1 MKHFFKRIF
10 FVTCIAALF
19 ASCGSKKEEKPKP
32 PATQSNPVKEGDL
45 NTITLTDKAVE
56 RLGIKTFDVVDQFV
70 GNSRA
75 FSGEVVATP
84 GKIITVTAPVA
95 GQLMASKNGIEL
107 VPGQQVTKGQQ
118 IARLVI
124 LPSERDLLSV
134 QADVTQRE
142 IQYNTAVEKVK
153 RNTLLFEEKAGS
165 LRAKQ
170 EAEAELAGIA
180 AQLKVARN
188 RLQLLKGNTTQAL
201 ADRMSTLN
209 LEAPISGVIQRV
221 YSSTTQVLATAAPVV
236 DIVSLSTLWI
246 RVPVYAGDQA
256 QINARENAFVRGL
269 SDAGSSTNAVV
280 ARPVTGPQTSDPLST
295 SIDLYYEVDNS
306 KGNFR
311 PGQRISVTLPYKGT
325 QSALVVPYSAILYD
339 ISGGTWVYENTA
351 PRTFIRRRV
360 NVSRVAN
367 GMAILQQGL
376 AIGTKV
382 VTDGAAELF
391 GTEFGG
397 GK

>member
-1 MKHFFKRIF
+1 MKQLFQTIF
-10 FVTCIAALF
+10 FMACIGMLTT
-19 ASCGSKKEEKPKP
+19 SCGGKKEEKPKP
-32 PATQSNPVKEGDL
+32 PVTQSNPVKEGDL

-56 RLGIKTFDVVDQFV
+56 RLGIKTFEVADQFV

-75 FSGEVVATP
+75 FSGEVVVTP

-95 GQLMASKNGIEL
+95 GQLMASRNGTQLEA
-107 VPGQQVTKGQQ
+107 GQQVTKGQQ

-142 IQYNTAVEKVK
+142 IQYKTAVEKVK
-153 RNTLLFEEKAGS
+153 RNTLLYQEQAGS

-188 RLQLLKGNTTQAL
+188 RMQLLKGNTSQAL

-209 LEAPISGVIQRV
+209 LEAPISGVIQKV
-221 YSSTTQVLATAAPVV
+221 YSSTTQVLATAAPIV
-236 DIVSLSTLWI
+236 DIVSLQTLWI
-246 RVPVYAGDQA
+246 RVPVYAGDEA

-269 SDAGSSTNAVV
+269 SDVGSSTNAVV
-280 ARPVTGPQTSDPLST
+280 ARPVTGPQTSDPLAT

-339 ISGGTWVYENTA
+339 IQGGTWVYENTA
-351 PRTFIRRRV
+351 KNTYVRRRV

-367 GMAILQQGL
+367 GMAILQQGP

>member
-1 MKHFFKRIF
+1 M
-10 FVTCIAALF
+10 IAVS
-19 ASCGSKKEEKPKP
+19 SCGGKKDEKAKP

-70 GNSRA
+70 GNSRT
-75 FSGEVVATP
+75 FSAEVVPTP

-95 GQLMASKNGIEL
+95 GQLMAARNGTPL
-107 VPGQQVTKGQQ
+107 TAGQQVTKGQQ
-118 IARLVI
+118 IARLII
-124 LPSERDLLSV
+124 LPAERDLLSV
-134 QADVTQRE
+134 EADVKQRE
-142 IQYNTAVEKVK
+142 IQYNVSLEKVK
-153 RNTLLFEEKAGS
+153 RNTQLYEEKAGS

-170 EAEAELAGIA
+170 EAEAELANIE

-188 RLQLLKGNTTQAL
+188 RLQMLRGNTSQAL
-201 ADRMSTLN
+201 ADRMSTLSM
-209 LEAPISGVIQRV
+209 EAPISGVIQKV
-221 YSSTTQVLATAAPVV
+221 YSSATQVLATAAPIV
-236 DIVSLSTLWI
+236 DIVSLQTLWV

-256 QINARENAFVRGL
+256 AINAKENAFVRGL
-269 SDAGSSTNAVV
+269 SEFGGSSTAVV

-325 QSALVVPYSAILYD
+325 KSALVVPFSAVLYD
-339 ISGGTWVYENTA
+339 IHGGTWVYENTA
-351 PRTFIRRRV
+351 PRTFVRRRV
-360 NVSRVAN
+360 ELSRVAN
-367 GMAILQQGL
+367 GMAILNQGP

>member
-1 MKHFFKRIF
+1 
-10 FVTCIAALF
+10 
-19 ASCGSKKEEKPKP
+19 
-32 PATQSNPVKEGDL
+32 
-45 NTITLTDKAVE
+45 
-56 RLGIKTFDVVDQFV
+56 
-70 GNSRA
+70 
-75 FSGEVVATP
+75 
-84 GKIITVTAPVA
+84 
-95 GQLMASKNGIEL
+95 
-107 VPGQQVTKGQQ
+107 
-118 IARLVI
+118 
-124 LPSERDLLSV
+124 
-134 QADVTQRE
+134 
-142 IQYNTAVEKVK
+142 
-153 RNTLLFEEKAGS
+153 
-165 LRAKQ
+165 
-170 EAEAELAGIA
+170 
-180 AQLKVARN
+180 
-188 RLQLLKGNTTQAL
+188 
-201 ADRMSTLN
+201 
-209 LEAPISGVIQRV
+209 
-221 YSSTTQVLATAAPVV
+221 
-236 DIVSLSTLWI
+236 
-246 RVPVYAGDQA
+246 
-256 QINARENAFVRGL
+256 
-269 SDAGSSTNAVV
+269 
-280 ARPVTGPQTSDPLST
+280 LST

>member
-1 MKHFFKRIF
+1 MKHLFRNIF
-10 FVTCIAALF
+10 LITCLGIV
-19 ASCGSKKEEKPKP
+19 ASCGGKKEEKPKP

-45 NTITLTDKAVE
+45 NTISLTDKAVE
-56 RLGIKTFDVVDQFV
+56 RLGIKTFEVVDQFV

-95 GQLMASKNGIEL
+95 GQLMASRNGTQL
-107 VPGQQVTKGQQ
+107 APGQQVTKGQQ

-153 RNTLLFEEKAGS
+153 RNTLLFEEQAGS

-180 AQLKVARN
+180 AQLRVARN
-188 RLQLLKGNTTQAL
+188 RLQLLKGNTSQAL

-209 LEAPISGVIQRV
+209 LEAPISGVIQKV
-221 YSSTTQVLATAAPVV
+221 YSSTSQVLATAAPIV
-236 DIVSLSTLWI
+236 DIVSLQTLWI
-246 RVPVYAGDQA
+246 RVPVYAGDEA

-269 SDAGSSTNAVV
+269 SDAGSSDNAVV

>member
-1 MKHFFKRIF
+1 MRFSFHQLL
-10 FVTCIAALF
+10 FVTCILLIVS
-19 ASCGSKKEEKPKP
+19 SCGGKKEVKATP
-32 PATQSNPVKEGDL
+32 PSTQSNPVKEGDL

-56 RLGIKTFDVVDQFV
+56 RLGIKTFEVVDQFV
-70 GNSRA
+70 GSSRS
-75 FSGEVVATP
+75 FSGEVMATP
-84 GKIITVTAPVA
+84 GKTITVTAPVA
-95 GQLMASKNGIEL
+95 GTLMASRNGVQL
-107 VPGQQVTKGQQ
+107 APGQQVSKGQS
-118 IARLVI
+118 IGRLVI

-142 IQYNTAVEKVK
+142 IQYNTSVEKVK
-153 RNTLLFEEKAGS
+153 RNTLLYEEKAGS

-188 RLQLLKGNTTQAL
+188 RLQLLRGNTTQAL

-209 LEAPISGVIQRV
+209 IEAPISGVIQKV
-221 YSSTTQVLATAAPVV
+221 YSSTSQVLATAALIV
-236 DIVSLSTLWI
+236 DIVSLQTLWI
-246 RVPVYAGDQA
+246 RVPVYAGDEA

-269 SDAGSSTNAVV
+269 SEFGGSSTAVV

-311 PGQRISVTLPYKGT
+311 PGQRIGVTLPYKGT
-325 QSALVVPYSAILYD
+325 QSALVVPFSAVLYD
-339 ISGGTWVYENTA
+339 IHGGSWVYENTA
-351 PRTFIRRRV
+351 KNTYVRRRV
-360 NVSRVAN
+360 EVSRVAN